1 MKRSDLKEM
10 IRRVIKEKKLTTA
23 EKNKKEDIVKGM
35 KKSFKGDKSSM
46 YAIATAK
53 AKKLAE
59 SQQIPTDW
67 QFTDEQFDLLKKFG
81 VKSSVNGRELYIPTS
96 LYDDLSKRSDNS
108 TFKQEFYSITE
119 PGIAPI
125 FLTSLKKA
133 INTGNTVKIK
143 DKTYYVLKGILTKS
157 NNFNFPNPYRINK
170 KLAEN
175 EDYDAI
181 AQAEFGMNYDQL
193 GPNEKEWVRDEANNR
208 LNENENP
215 EIDINNLLFSVGST
229 LDKIDNTIDKGIK
242 PSSQIVDGLQ
252 NAYNALV
259 GVLGQINQ
267 ERRDQLGPA
276 AGFYSE
282 GLGADIE
289 VGHEDDE
296 PGMLKN
302 ELARAAKM
310 AAMLYKKVK
319 AYGDTGE
326 EVDFPQ
332 WWQAKIIKAKDYL
345 QGAYDYLDGE
355 ESVAKIDATADA
367 LQMEEKDPIDVMV
380 AEKKA
385 KDLTGDGKINSKDY
399 LAARDIAIKKA
410 KAKKANK

>member
-1 MKRSDLKEM
+1 
-10 IRRVIKEKKLTTA
+10 
-23 EKNKKEDIVKGM
+23 M
-35 KKSFKGDKSSM
+35 KKSFKGDKSAM

-53 AKKLAE
+53 A
-59 SQQIPTDW
+59 
-67 QFTDEQFDLLKKFG
+67 
-81 VKSSVNGRELYIPTS
+81 
-96 LYDDLSKRSDNS
+96 
-108 TFKQEFYSITE
+108 
-119 PGIAPI
+119 
-125 FLTSLKKA
+125 
-133 INTGNTVKIK
+133 
-143 DKTYYVLKGILTKS
+143 
-157 NNFNFPNPYRINK
+157 K

-181 AQAEFGMNYDQL
+181 AQAEFGMDYDQL

-385 KDLTGDGKINSKDY
+385 KDLTGDGKIDSKDY

>member
-1 MKRSDLKEM
+1 MKRSELKEM

-119 PGIAPI
+119 PGIASI

-170 KLAEN
+170 KLTEN

-215 EIDINNLLFSVGST
+215 EIDINNLLFSVDST

-385 KDLTGDGKINSKDY
+385 KDLTGDGKIDSKDY

>member
-1 MKRSDLKEM
+1 
-10 IRRVIKEKKLTTA
+10 
-23 EKNKKEDIVKGM
+23 
-35 KKSFKGDKSSM
+35 M

-53 AKKLAE
+53 A
-59 SQQIPTDW
+59 
-67 QFTDEQFDLLKKFG
+67 
-81 VKSSVNGRELYIPTS
+81 
-96 LYDDLSKRSDNS
+96 
-108 TFKQEFYSITE
+108 
-119 PGIAPI
+119 
-125 FLTSLKKA
+125 
-133 INTGNTVKIK
+133 
-143 DKTYYVLKGILTKS
+143 
-157 NNFNFPNPYRINK
+157 K

-181 AQAEFGMNYDQL
+181 AQAEFGMDYDQL

-332 WWQAKIIKAKDYL
+332 WWQSKIIKAKDYL
-345 QGAYDYLDGE
+345 QGAFDYLDGE
-355 ESVAKIDATADA
+355 EMVSEADNTGTI
-367 LQMEEKDPIDVMV
+367 QVEEKDPLDVLIQSMNEKEEPTTVPVLEELNVDDVDAMLAELEAEEIVEKKVNTPVLKEKKKKDPEAV
-380 AEKKA
+380 AKVAVVKKTKKA
-385 KDLTGDGKINSKDY
+385 KDVVVVDN
-399 LAARDIAIKKA
+399 
-410 KAKKANK
+410 